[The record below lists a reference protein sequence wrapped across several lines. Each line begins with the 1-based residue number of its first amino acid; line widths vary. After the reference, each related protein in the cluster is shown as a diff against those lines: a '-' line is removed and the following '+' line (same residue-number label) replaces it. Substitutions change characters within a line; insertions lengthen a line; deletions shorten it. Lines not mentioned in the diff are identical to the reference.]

1 VLNPAKNTRVPAL
14 ITSSIRGRGEM
25 STTSTSSPVNSNHQL
40 VYDKELYLSFISLY
54 TTRLSF
60 QKNNLY
66 IRTMAV
72 FA

>member
-1 VLNPAKNTRVPAL
+1 LLNPAKKHQ
-14 ITSSIRGRGEM
+14 SSSPLNIIQGRGEK

-40 VYDKELYLSFISLY
+40 VYDKELYLSLISLY